1 MDEAR
6 VGEPVGDAADAAAAD
21 AAAGVVAIVPVRE
34 RFVDF
39 YGDQI
44 VAAQTA
50 DEEIYVP
57 VRPICVYL
65 GLSWPGQRERI
76 NRDPVLAEA
85 IRSVR
90 VTRTEAGEREVLCLP
105 LEFLPGWLFGIS
117 TARVK
122 PELQEKIT
130 RYRRECFRV
139 LWRAFQGDVLQAAP
153 LPPVD
158 LSGAALALE
167 IATAVQHMAQQQ
179 LDMEGRLGQVAGRQE
194 VMADYMRG
202 FIQKTEGR
210 LSHLELQL
218 SGGSTISEAQAAEIA
233 LAVKHVGQR
242 LVAAGDKNGYAKVY
256 SEMYRRYRISSYKNL
271 PAPRYQEVLDW
282 LHGWHGELAEV

>member
-1 MDEAR
+1 MAEELAGDDGVPEAGN
-6 VGEPVGDAADAAAAD
+6 VAA
-21 AAAGVVAIVPVRE
+21 VAIVPVRE
-34 RFVDF
+34 RYVDF

-57 VRPICVYL
+57 VRPICTYL

-117 TARVK
+117 AGRVK

-139 LWRAFQGDVLQAAP
+139 LWNAFKGDVLAAGP
-153 LPPVD
+153 ALPAADV
-158 LSGAALALE
+158 SGAALALE

-179 LDMEGRLGQVAGRQE
+179 LDMEARLGQVAGRQE
-194 VMADYMRG
+194 VMAEYMRG

-210 LSHLELQL
+210 LTHLELQL

-233 LAVKHVGQR
+233 LAVKNVGQR
-242 LVAAGDKNGYAKVY
+242 LVSQGDKNGYAKVY

-271 PAPRYQEVLDW
+271 PAARYQEVLDW
-282 LHGWHGELAEV
+282 LHGWYGELSEV

>member
-1 MDEAR
+1 MAGAEGAA
-6 VGEPVGDAADAAAAD
+6 GADAA
-21 AAAGVVAIVPVRE
+21 VAIVPVRE
-34 RFVDF
+34 RYVDF

-57 VRPICVYL
+57 VRPICTYL
-65 GLSWPGQRERI
+65 GLSWAGQRERI

-117 TARVK
+117 AARVK

-139 LWRAFQGDVLQAAP
+139 LWRAFQGDVLAAAP
-153 LPPVD
+153 LPPTDV
-158 LSGAALALE
+158 SGAALALE

-194 VMADYMRG
+194 VMAEYMRG

-210 LSHLELQL
+210 LTHLELQL

-233 LAVKHVGQR
+233 LAVKNVGQR
-242 LVAAGDKNGYAKVY
+242 LVSQGDKNGYAKVY

-271 PAPRYQEVLDW
+271 PAARYQEVLDW
-282 LHGWHGELAEV
+282 LHGWYGELNEV

>member
-1 MDEAR
+1 MAEELAGDDGVPEA
-6 VGEPVGDAADAAAAD
+6 GDGAA
-21 AAAGVVAIVPVRE
+21 VAIVPVRE
-34 RFVDF
+34 RYVDF

-57 VRPICVYL
+57 VRPICTYL

-117 TARVK
+117 AGRVK

-139 LWRAFQGDVLQAAP
+139 LWNAFKGDVLAAGP
-153 LPPVD
+153 ALPAADV
-158 LSGAALALE
+158 SGAALALE

-179 LDMEGRLGQVAGRQE
+179 LDMEARLGQVAGRQE
-194 VMADYMRG
+194 VMAEYMRG

-210 LSHLELQL
+210 LTNLELQL

-233 LAVKHVGQR
+233 LAVKNVGQR
-242 LVAAGDKNGYAKVY
+242 LVSQGDKNGYAKVY

-271 PAPRYQEVLDW
+271 PAARYQEVLDW
-282 LHGWHGELAEV
+282 LHGWYGELSEV

>member
-1 MDEAR
+1 MAEELTGDA
-6 VGEPVGDAADAAAAD
+6 GATDAGDAA
-21 AAAGVVAIVPVRE
+21 VAIVPVRE
-34 RFVDF
+34 RYVDF

-57 VRPICVYL
+57 VRPICTYL

-117 TARVK
+117 AARVK

-139 LWRAFQGDVLQAAP
+139 LWNAFKGDVLAAGP
-153 LPPVD
+153 ALPAAD
-158 LSGAALALE
+158 ISGAALALE

-179 LDMEGRLGQVAGRQE
+179 LDMEARLGQVAGRQE
-194 VMADYMRG
+194 VMAEYMRG

-210 LSHLELQL
+210 LTNLELQL

-233 LAVKHVGQR
+233 LAVKNVGQR
-242 LVAAGDKNGYAKVY
+242 LVSQGDKNGYAKVY

-271 PAPRYQEVLDW
+271 PAARYQEVLDW
-282 LHGWHGELAEV
+282 LHAWYGELEV